1 MWGVFYAYAYPQCA
15 KDCLLEGLN
24 ERRLCAESMD
34 VENGLSS
41 IDTDIDFTFVLDVH
55 ELRFLRLAI
64 RARGPY
70 DYSSCT

>member
-1 MWGVFYAYAYPQCA
+1 
-15 KDCLLEGLN
+15 
-24 ERRLCAESMD
+24 MD
-34 VENGLSS
+34 IENVLTG
-41 IDTDIDFTFVLDVH
+41 INADIDFALVFCIH

>member
-1 MWGVFYAYAYPQCA
+1 
-15 KDCLLEGLN
+15 
-24 ERRLCAESMD
+24 MD
-34 VENGLSS
+34 IENGLTG
-41 IDTDIDFTFVLDVH
+41 IDTNIDFTFVLIVH